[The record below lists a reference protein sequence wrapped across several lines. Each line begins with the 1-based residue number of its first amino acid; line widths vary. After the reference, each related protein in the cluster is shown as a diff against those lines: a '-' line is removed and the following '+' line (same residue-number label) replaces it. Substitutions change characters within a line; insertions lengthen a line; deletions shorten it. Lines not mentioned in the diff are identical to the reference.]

1 MEELNKNNPFKTPE
15 GYFENFSDALEDKLS
30 IDKLNLSKEDGFT
43 IPENY
48 FDTLH
53 GKILDKIDA
62 GETKVIPL
70 NPYKKYY
77 YAAAS
82 IAAVFILGFV
92 LNMNTNEAPS
102 FDTVASTDIEDYF
115 DNYVYDFNDD
125 ELAELLSMQAV
136 SVNDVLNTEI
146 NQEEIVDYLDSQI
159 ENHPELNNI
168 YNEE

>member
-15 GYFENFSDALEDKLS
+15 GYFENFSDALEDKLRLE
-30 IDKLNLSKEDGFT
+30 KLNLSKEDGFAV
-43 IPENY
+43 PENY
-48 FDTLH
+48 FDNLTQD
-53 GKILDKIDA
+53 ILL
-62 GETKVIPL
+62 KVEPKEIKVFSL
-70 NPYKKYY
+70 SKRYY

-92 LNMNTNEAPS
+92 LNMNTKEAPS
-102 FDTVASTDIEDYF
+102 FDAVASTDIEDYF

-125 ELAELLSMQAV
+125 ELAELLPMQAV